1 MRLRFG
7 SWRLPFMNLVFFII
21 LFIVLSCLKIFI
33 FAFNIPN
40 TSLFFGLY
48 VEINGVMFISTS
60 LCVFNKVFLGISIA
74 FKMPVLITWHGWC
87 LHLKVDA
94 SSCRRIF
101 SIFESETIVQIL
113 RASEKGMFVL
123 VVFGWQELKLRYCFE
138 SVLLK

>member
-1 MRLRFG
+1 MDGRNDTQTGTLFSLNSDFIKMRLRFG

-74 FKMPVLITWHGWC
+74 FKMPG
-87 LHLKVDA
+87 
-94 SSCRRIF
+94 
-101 SIFESETIVQIL
+101 
-113 RASEKGMFVL
+113 
-123 VVFGWQELKLRYCFE
+123 
-138 SVLLK
+138 

>member
-7 SWRLPFMNLVFFII
+7 NWRLPFMNLVFFII

-40 TSLFFGLY
+40 TSLFFVLY

-74 FKMPVLITWHGWC
+74 FKMPVLITWSG
-87 LHLKVDA
+87 
-94 SSCRRIF
+94 
-101 SIFESETIVQIL
+101 
-113 RASEKGMFVL
+113 
-123 VVFGWQELKLRYCFE
+123 
-138 SVLLK
+138 